1 MRKYE
6 TTTNGGRAQGEEGA
20 YHLDP
25 GFERAERGGIGSV
38 VHVEKGA
45 EGVERVVRFR
55 TERERARGRDGCG

>member
-1 MRKYE
+1 MHKK
-6 TTTNGGRAQGEEGA
+6 GEEGA

-25 GFERAERGGIGSV
+25 VFERADRGGVESV

-45 EGVERVVRFR
+45 ERVERVVRFR